1 MIAIVKLL
9 IWSLVDFFKSRG
21 RLEAEVTVLRHQL
34 NILRRRSPKRVR
46 PNALDRA
53 IFVWLYRLF
62 PDIGNAV
69 AIIRPE
75 TIVRWHRMGF
85 RAYWRW
91 KSRNLGGR
99 PKIDEEI
106 RDLVRRMC
114 KENPLWGAPR
124 IHGELLKLGFN
135 VAQSTVSKYMIR
147 RRGPPSQGWKT
158 FLRNH
163 ADGIAAVDFLVV
175 PTINFERLF
184 AFVILGLGR
193 RRILWIG
200 VTTNPTAEWL
210 ANQITQAFPWDTAP
224 TYLIRDND
232 GAYGVLFTRRLWAM
246 GIRDRPITPKSPWQN
261 GYVERVIGCDPQGL
275 SRPRRDFQCVTSTPC
290 PHRLRRL
297 LQFREDAPRYRQ
309 GRTDSQA
316 NGSVRRHHK
325 PLITRGIASSI
336 RADLVFGRDRL
347 NFPPPPGVYRRGRQP
362 SLHSQS
368 PIVLQRDSFPPS
380 GGHEYPHERR

>member
-21 RLEAEVTVLRHQL
+21 RLEAEVTILRHQL

-224 TYLIRDND
+224 SYLIRDND
-232 GAYGVLFTRRLWAM
+232 GAYGVVFTRRVRAM
-246 GIRDRPITPKSPWQN
+246 GIRDRPITPRSPWQN
-261 GYVERVIGCDPQGL
+261 GYVERVIG
-275 SRPRRDFQCVTSTPC
+275 SIRRDCLDHVVIFSAS
-290 PHRLRRL
+290 HLRRVL
-297 LQFREDAPRYRQ
+297 TAYADYYNSVRTHLGIAKDAPIHRPM
-309 GRTDSQA
+309 QA
-316 NGSVRRHHK
+316 
-325 PLITRGIASSI
+325 
-336 RADLVFGRDRL
+336 
-347 NFPPPPGVYRRGRQP
+347 
-362 SLHSQS
+362 
-368 PIVLQRDSFPPS
+368 S
-380 GGHEYPHERR
+380 GGIISRSLLGGLHHQYARI